1 MEKLLTQQYPD
12 QQSRSEK
19 SKRKNMEWSLF
30 KILAKKILHLDP
42 NTLIDYCDIEIY
54 NEDLKIKSAAQSRTA
69 AKESTLRVATR
80 RQNVLFSRLF

>member
-30 KILAKKILHLDP
+30 KILAKKFY
-42 NTLIDYCDIEIY
+42 T
-54 NEDLKIKSAAQSRTA
+54 
-69 AKESTLRVATR
+69 
-80 RQNVLFSRLF
+80 